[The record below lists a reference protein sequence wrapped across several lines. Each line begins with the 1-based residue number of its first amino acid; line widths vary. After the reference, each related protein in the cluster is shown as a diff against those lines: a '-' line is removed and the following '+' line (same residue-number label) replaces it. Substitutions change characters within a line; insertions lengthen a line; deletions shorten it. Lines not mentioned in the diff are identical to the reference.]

1 MKKNSFFL
9 KHACVRTIYIKH
21 LFEQNDFENHH
32 TKLTY
37 LYNIYSA
44 RCSMVLAHD
53 SLSLIRSK
61 WLDKTFLK
69 IALNKYTF
77 AYWYYFSTN
86 QMVLQQVEIL
96 TSFYQ
101 STKTLNVIDQAKVMF
116 AGNRLKIA
124 QIIII
129 IKCGICTRNIMCF
142 QNHKL
147 TVESVR
153 VSDLLSLH
161 SCYICFLKFKFL

>member
-1 MKKNSFFL
+1 
-9 KHACVRTIYIKH
+9 
-21 LFEQNDFENHH
+21 
-32 TKLTY
+32 
-37 LYNIYSA
+37 
-44 RCSMVLAHD
+44 
-53 SLSLIRSK
+53 
-61 WLDKTFLK
+61 
-69 IALNKYTF
+69 
-77 AYWYYFSTN
+77 
-86 QMVLQQVEIL
+86 MVLQQVEIL

-129 IKCGICTRNIMCF
+129 IKCGICTRNTCF